1 MTLLKVPPAI
11 SMDGCGRWMDNV
23 LIERLW
29 RTIKYEEIYLRAYDT
44 VAEVRARIDRYLAF
58 YNSRRI
64 HQALGRL
71 TPHKVYFQS
80 KGLRKAA

>member
-58 YNSRRI
+58 
-64 HQALGRL
+64 
-71 TPHKVYFQS
+71 
-80 KGLRKAA
+80 